1 MEQTVLV
8 KILDSV
14 SPDVTG
20 DGQMSEGA
28 CVIISSSTKCVEQT
42 ASVDIQDLISPNTKP
57 NPNPTSRFTRA
68 LKIAAMISYTSSTSY
83 SICTQTEAA
92 CV

>member
-1 MEQTVLV
+1 MISDISHTNDWVSIQTVATYMEQKGLV

-14 SPDVTG
+14 SPDVNG

-42 ASVDIQDLISPNTKP
+42 ASVDIQDLISPNT
-57 NPNPTSRFTRA
+57 NPKHSLNI
-68 LKIAAMISYTSSTSY
+68 LE
-83 SICTQTEAA
+83 Q
-92 CV
+92 